1 MKLPE
6 LKIGDILAKVPII
19 QGGMGVGISLSKLA
33 SAVAN
38 EGGIGVISTV
48 GICFKQP
55 DAFSNFV
62 ESNNRALREEIRA
75 AKAMTKGLLGVNIL
89 GAMTNYDEIIR
100 TSIEEGI
107 DIIISG
113 AGLPLH
119 LPKFKIEMKSNVK
132 LAPIAS
138 SGRSAAIICKS
149 WDSKYSTAPDL
160 VIVEGPKAGGHL
172 GFSYK
177 ELQNMEEHNLE
188 KLVTDVIEAVK
199 PYEEKYGRK
208 IPVIAAGGIFTG
220 TDIARIMELGAS
232 GVQMGTRFVATEEC
246 DASPL
251 FKEAFINCK
260 EEDIVIIN
268 SPVGLPGRAVNNKF
282 LELVAQGHKVP
293 IKCPYHCLKTCKVE
307 ESPYCIASA
316 LVSAAKGLMNNGF
329 AFCGANAYRVT
340 KIVTVKELMQELITE
355 AELTFKGIRLSP
367 SPAV

>member
-6 LKIGDILAKVPII
+6 LKMGNLTAKFPII
-19 QGGMGVGISLSKLA
+19 QGGMGVGISLSNLA

-55 DAFSNFV
+55 DAFSDFV
-62 ESNNRALREEIRA
+62 ESNNRALREEIRK
-75 AKAMTKGLLGVNIL
+75 AKALTKGLLGVNIL
-89 GAMTNYDEIIR
+89 GAMTNYDDIVK

-107 DIIISG
+107 DVIISG
-113 AGLPLH
+113 AGLPLS

-149 WDSKYSTAPDL
+149 WDTKYNTAPDI

-172 GFSYK
+172 GFSYE
-177 ELQNMEEHNLE
+177 ELQHMEDHNLE
-188 KLVTDVIEAVK
+188 KLITDVIEAVK
-199 PYEEKYGRK
+199 PYEAKYGRK
-208 IPVIAAGGIFTG
+208 IPVIAAGGIYTG

-246 DASPL
+246 DASPI
-251 FKEAFINCK
+251 FKEAFLNCK
-260 EEDIVIIN
+260 EGDITLIK
-268 SPVGLPGRAVNNKF
+268 SPVGLPGRAIKNKF
-282 LELVAQGHKVP
+282 LELVEEGHKVP

-307 ESPYCIASA
+307 DSPYCIASA
-316 LVSAAKGLMNNGF
+316 LVAAAKGIMNNGF
-329 AFCGANAYRVT
+329 AFCGANAWRVT

-355 AELTFKGIRLSP
+355 AELTFKGVAL

>member
-6 LKIGDILAKVPII
+6 LKIGDVIAKVPII

-48 GICFKQP
+48 GICFKQT

-62 ESNNRALREEIRA
+62 ESNNRALREEIR
-75 AKAMTKGLLGVNIL
+75 KARLMTKGLLGVNIL
-89 GAMTNYDEIIR
+89 GAMTNYDDIVR

-107 DIIISG
+107 DVIISG

-149 WDSKYSTAPDL
+149 WDSKYNYTPDI

-172 GFSYK
+172 GFSHK
-177 ELQNMEEHNLE
+177 ELENMEEYNIE
-188 KLVTDVIEAVK
+188 KLIVDVIEAVK
-199 PYEEKYGRK
+199 PYEIKYGRK
-208 IPVIAAGGIFTG
+208 IPVIAAGGIYTG

-246 DASPL
+246 EASPL
-251 FKEAFINCK
+251 FKEAFLNCK
-260 EEDIVIIN
+260 KEDIILIK
-268 SPVGLPGRAVNNKF
+268 SPVGLPGRAIKNKF

-293 IKCPYHCLKTCKVE
+293 IKCPYHCLKTCNVE
-307 ESPYCIASA
+307 DSPYCIAAA
-316 LVSAAKGLMNNGF
+316 LVAAAKGILNNGF
-329 AFCGANAYRVT
+329 AFCGANAWRVT
-340 KIVTVKELMQELITE
+340 KIVTVKELMLELITE
-355 AELTFKGIRLSP
+355 AELTFKGVAL